1 VTMAPPPSLRLVDDE
16 LVAHLEA
23 HPDERSEWVFLEPHS
38 DFPGFWRVESFNR
51 GLYFDLGEE
60 IGPYRALAPARLERF
75 RETCSKAGY
84 RIAFFEDPTTIL
96 SEYEGLNEVPPISL
110 NSDLPGTVHGMLPYQ
125 VQGFNFLK
133 DKSGVAMWST
143 GTGKTVLASSLIKHH
158 LERKSF
164 DLCWFVVK
172 SHNKVNTQRTLDRV
186 ASLDSLVVKGSK
198 KSRHALYAG
207 LADIDSPVTLVTN
220 YEKFRTDHDSIL
232 PLFDQYRMLI
242 IWDEMPTKLKNRTS
256 QLYTAVCECLY
267 STNAPQVRADR
278 VRPPGLIQYML
289 SATPIENDPEDWF
302 NCIRLIDPTV
312 YGTVKGF
319 RDEYVARYSYF
330 DDNKPEA
337 WHKLDKMGMKAAHV
351 VHQVDKEDPDIAAQ
365 FPGVIDEPYYIDWDE
380 ADRKVYDRFTK
391 ELAKELDDELSVV
404 QGIGLMQM
412 LCDSFTMVTDSAAR
426 REVYEQTVAEWFEE
440 GAAGEAPPAQGSAA
454 ALRLIEALEGKLT
467 DERHTKLETLRQL
480 ITEDHRGERIVVFS
494 QYNDGLL
501 PILESKFRSWGIQHV
516 RYGGSEGAR
525 QAALDRWGN
534 DDSVTVFLSSDA
546 GSDSINLQQASVVIH
561 YDIPWKWSTLIQRQ
575 NRVHRITSTF
585 SQVRYYTL
593 MMADSIEDRKMKV
606 VQRKQGYHEGVFKG
620 AIAGQSASARMT
632 KDDLLYILR
641 G

>member
-1 VTMAPPPSLRLVDDE
+1 
-16 LVAHLEA
+16 
-23 HPDERSEWVFLEPHS
+23 
-38 DFPGFWRVESFNR
+38 
-51 GLYFDLGEE
+51 
-60 IGPYRALAPARLERF
+60 
-75 RETCSKAGY
+75 
-84 RIAFFEDPTTIL
+84 
-96 SEYEGLNEVPPISL
+96 
-110 NSDLPGTVHGMLPYQ
+110 MLPYQ